1 MQNKY
6 IWFCLRLDK
15 MQHIS
20 LAKFRSI
27 HWFHTKERVY
37 QCINAM
43 IFKFVNKNCPFYL
56 NEIFEFAPHSRIG
69 TINSFAKLKL
79 PSRKTKRGQ
88 KTLSYIGLSLR
99 QSCLIK
105 PNNPLCIDL
114 SLTNRQQCFIQIY
127 AIETDISYFNKTVV
141 TVMKIQYKER
151 KRKTIQYRNYKY
163 FHEQSCNF
171 KQNNELQK
179 IDINNAELKEFN
191 KIF

>member
-56 NEIFEFAPHSRIG
+56 YEIFDFAPHSRID
-69 TINSFAKLKL
+69 TINSFANLKL

-88 KTLSYIGLSLR
+88 KTLLYIGLSLR

-114 SLTNRQQCFIQIY
+114 SLTNRQQCFLQIY
-127 AIETDISYFNKTVV
+127 AIETGISYFNKTVV
-141 TVMKIQYKER
+141 TVIKIQYKEQ
-151 KRKTIQYRNYKY
+151 KPKTIQYRNYKH
-163 FHEQSCNF
+163 FHENLLILRRTMSCR
-171 KQNNELQK
+171 KL
-179 IDINNAELKEFN
+179 ILTMLS
-191 KIF
+191 